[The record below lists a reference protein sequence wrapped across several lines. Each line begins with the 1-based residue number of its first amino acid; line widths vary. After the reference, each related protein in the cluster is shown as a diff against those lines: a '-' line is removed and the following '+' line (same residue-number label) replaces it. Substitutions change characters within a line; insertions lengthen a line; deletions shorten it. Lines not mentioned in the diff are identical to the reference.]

1 MTTYEYFI
9 KMMNEGKT
17 TDDIVKDL
25 AQAEADFKAEAERKA
40 KEEQEAKVREE
51 ILTRAKKDIFDAYKK
66 YWDIAFNGEKLPA
79 DAEKLFNAELNFI
92 NYMMNKN
99 EVKDPSISKLYD
111 TLFDYLFS

>member
-40 KEEQEAKVREE
+40 KEEQEAKVKEE

-66 YWDIAFNGEKLPA
+66 YWNVAFNSAELPA
-79 DAEKLFNAELNFI
+79 HAEELFNAELNFI

-99 EVKDPSISKLYD
+99 EIEDPSISKLYD
-111 TLFDYLFS
+111 TLFGYLFS

>member
-1 MTTYEYFI
+1 MTTYDYFI

-40 KEEQEAKVREE
+40 KEEQDAKVGEE
-51 ILTRAKKDIFDAYKK
+51 ILTRAKKDIFNAYKK
-66 YWDIAFNGEKLPA
+66 YWDIAFNGVELPA

-92 NYMMNKN
+92 DYMMNRN
-99 EVKDPSISKLYD
+99 EVKDLSISKLYN
-111 TLFDYLFS
+111 TFFDYLFS